1 MLGVNLLYVGS
12 VLAINGIGRLSK
24 IDGKSLAI
32 MNFFTGGLSV
42 VTNIILLTGEQH
54 YAAAT

>member
-32 MNFFTGGLSV
+32 MNFFTGGFIS
-42 VTNIILLTGEQH
+42 QD
-54 YAAAT
+54 